1 MCGFIIIR
9 EGVNKKTYNFYIF
22 FIKNNK
28 NQNVLKFKNMYLV
41 RISLYLDYSSSKSY
55 VLDQSES
62 IDMHIKKK

>member
-41 RISLYLDYSSSKSY
+41 RISLYLDYFSSKSY